1 MNRPLEFKKELIALL
16 EKYDAQLVVTRPQSY
31 IEDESIEVTFNSLW
45 DGTCCIDEF
54 RTLNL
59 GTSFIPHLEK

>member
-1 MNRPLEFKKELIALL
+1 MNRPLEFKKELITLL
-16 EKYDAQLVVTRPQSY
+16 EKYDAQIVVTRPESY
-31 IEDESIEVTFNSLW
+31 TENESIEVTFNSLW

-59 GTSFIPHLEK
+59 GTEIIPHLEK